1 MAVITHGVRYDP
13 DMLEIMRAGGLFM
26 WPILLCSVV
35 ALAIVLERVWTLQQR
50 RVIPPDLARRT
61 WRAVDTGQPTEK
73 LIASLEQN
81 SPMGHLLAVALRNQ
95 HRPRDVL
102 RERLEDAGRH
112 VVLDLERF
120 LGTLGTIAGISPLL
134 GLLGT
139 VIGIMHAFK
148 AIESGGMGDPRLLSG
163 GISEALVTTAAG
175 LCVAIPSLI
184 AFRFL
189 RGRVERLVALMEKD
203 AGAFIDSLEDLQG
216 SDDT

>member
-1 MAVITHGVRYDP
+1 
-13 DMLEIMRAGGLFM
+13 MLELMRAGGLFM
-26 WPILLCSVV
+26 WPILVCSVI
-35 ALAIVLERVWTLQQR
+35 ALAIVLERLWSLQQR
-50 RVIPPDLARRT
+50 RVIPADLARRT
-61 WRAVDTGQPTEK
+61 WRAVDTGQAVDK

-81 SPMGHLLAVALRNQ
+81 SPMGRLLAIALRNQ
-95 HRPRDVL
+95 HRPREVL

-139 VIGIMHAFK
+139 VTGIMHSFN
-148 AIESGGMGDPRLLSG
+148 AIAAGGMGDPRLLSG

-189 RGRVERLVALMEKD
+189 RGRVEQLVALMEKD
-203 AGAFIDSLEDLQG
+203 TAAFIDSLEDMPG
-216 SDDT
+216 SDET

>member
-1 MAVITHGVRYDP
+1 MVGFLNPYPKAQGFGDRMRGLLDP
-13 DMLEIMRAGGLFM
+13 E
-26 WPILLCSVV
+26 V
-35 ALAIVLERVWTLQQR
+35 ALPVAGALLGNQGNAANFGNALMGLGQGLGDRKKRNQTMEYLR
-50 RVIPPDLARRT
+50 REAPDLA
-61 WRAVDTGQPTEK
+61 D
-73 LIASLEQN
+73 
-81 SPMGHLLAVALRNQ
+81 
-95 HRPRDVL
+95 
-102 RERLEDAGRH
+102 
-112 VVLDLERF
+112 
-120 LGTLGTIAGISPLL
+120 
-134 GLLGT
+134 
-139 VIGIMHAFK
+139 